1 MVSEVGFVDGRGKAD
16 HYKRAEITDQQ
27 AATSASAL
35 EASQQPMMLADMGE
49 FFKELL
55 AKQKKI
61 YIGGKR
67 RTTGRTRCTT
77 AGGSRE
83 DVGGACRALRTKVD
97 QKKMWAEEDARKW
110 AEHKASL
117 REEASRWRG
126 ATEVRSERLQDVE
139 TAQTVPSDSAD
150 TCESSG
156 SIPVIGL
163 ARRPARRPTR
173 RSAGRPAERP
183 AGRAAG
189 RPAGRPERR
198 PARRLAG
205 RPAKRPRDA
214 RRDGQ

>member
-1 MVSEVGFVDGRGKAD
+1 
-16 HYKRAEITDQQ
+16 
-27 AATSASAL
+27 
-35 EASQQPMMLADMGE
+35 
-49 FFKELL
+49 
-55 AKQKKI
+55 
-61 YIGGKR
+61 
-67 RTTGRTRCTT
+67 
-77 AGGSRE
+77 
-83 DVGGACRALRTKVD
+83 
-97 QKKMWAEEDARKW
+97 MWAEEDARKW

-139 TAQTVPSDSAD
+139 TAQTVPNDSAD

-205 RPAKRPRDA
+205 RPAKRPRDD
-214 RRDGQ
+214 RRDGQWGDRWDDGRDGRRDDGRDGLWDDRRGDRRRGCATDRERDTAHERAPTYSAQRLRVTATQCGYRRYVTHDVILCDMRNFR